1 MSKVDSKRKRKSNPR
16 GARVRV
22 FGYTVSLALRS
33 LSVLVA
39 TLSLV
44 FSSALYAQSENEV
57 VEFDIPASTLPQALR
72 AFARQS
78 RIELVFA
85 ERGYDNVMTQAVVG
99 SYQRER
105 ALEMLLAGTGLS
117 VGFGSGDSVIV
128 QRAQPQPLEAATEL
142 AVGRLDDEAML
153 LAQAVATSTQTS
165 SDFRDVGH
173 QDSSTTLANPYA
185 ESDQILDEI
194 VTTGSRI
201 RGAQSASPVVTIDRA
216 EIEMAGF
223 ATVEEVVEYLPQ
235 NFGAGAGSDIDTTNS
250 TNLTSVVGGDVR
262 ASAGGTSV
270 NLRGLGPTATLVLL
284 NGRRIS
290 PSGISAGFTNI
301 GSIPI
306 TAIERIEVM
315 TDGASA
321 IYGADA
327 IAGVVNFILRDDYE
341 GAETRLRYGS
351 DAGGDTSNV
360 QFGQT
365 LGTSWSSGSA
375 LLSYEYFE
383 TEALASTDRAFTAS
397 NDLRPF
403 GGTDWRQPGGSP
415 ANVEAGGQ
423 IFAIPDGQDGTS
435 LTPADFVGLE
445 NTQNLQNLR
454 EGIDI
459 TPNLERHGAFLHVT
473 QDVGAVK
480 LFGAA
485 RFALEESTSRNN
497 AVRRLNFTV
506 TDASPWFVD
515 PTGTGLTQV
524 RVLNYSVAE
533 EAGSLEWLGEI
544 DTHGATLGAEVEFVE
559 NWSGELTLN
568 WSREE
573 ALQSVNKQLG
583 ALDGLPTLLAS
594 VNLDDPTLA
603 FNPFSDGSN
612 ANNRAIL
619 DQLFNSPNPSLS
631 YENELWSA
639 SLDVNGDV
647 FDIGGG
653 TAKLAAGV
661 DFRRESLFTVAGL
674 SFPSSL
680 QAVTDLSR
688 DISAVYAELFLPLVS
703 QSNSRPGLRLL
714 EVSLAARH
722 EDFSDFGSSTNPKLG
737 FVWSP
742 FQSLTFRGTY
752 GTSFRAPALDDL
764 DESRGTRAFYLPAQ
778 FFGSSI
784 LLASGRNAGLDAEEA
799 TSWTTGIQWTPDFL
813 RDMTLELTYFDVEFT
828 GRIDVP
834 FPSTAVGL
842 AEPERFPTV
851 VIASPTPDQIAAIVN
866 SPIFSEGR
874 IAAGSPDDFISG
886 AIPIDFILDNRLT
899 NLAESHVTGLEL
911 LLSYAVDSRFGTF
924 SAGINGSYML
934 DYKRKLLDSDPLIDE
949 VDTYGRPVDFR
960 ARGNVGWRLG
970 NWSVS
975 GFVNYVDGYTDS
987 ASGPARPDDPRP
999 VDSWTTVD
1007 LTVAY
1012 QTGSDSGFLSS
1023 ARISLTTQNF
1033 FDEDPPFV
1041 DTAGGVGY
1049 DAVNANPMGR
1059 FFALSLTK
1067 EW

>member
-1 MSKVDSKRKRKSNPR
+1 MSKIEGVRKKKSNPR
-16 GARVRV
+16 EQGGDV
-22 FGYTVSLALRS
+22 LAFRFSTLLPS
-33 LSVLVA
+33 LSILVA
-39 TLSLV
+39 TLSLL
-44 FSSALYAQSENEV
+44 FSSSLYAQGEDEV

-85 ERGYDNVMTQAVVG
+85 ERGYDDVMTQAVVG
-99 SYQRER
+99 VYQRET

-128 QRAQPQPLEAATEL
+128 QRAQPSEATTEL

-153 LAQAVATSTQTS
+153 LAQAVAASTQTS
-165 SDFRDVGH
+165 NDFPDIGD
-173 QDSSTTLANPYA
+173 QDSSTTLADPYA
-185 ESDQILDEI
+185 ESNQILDEI

-201 RGAQSASPVVTIDRA
+201 RGAQSASPIVTIDRA
-216 EIEMAGF
+216 EIDMAGF
-223 ATVEEVVEYLPQ
+223 ATVEEVVEHLPQ
-235 NFGAGAGSDIDTTNS
+235 NFGAGAGSDIDTTNT
-250 TNLTSVVGGDVR
+250 TNFANTVGGDVR
-262 ASAGGTSV
+262 ARAGGTSV
-270 NLRGLGPTATLVLL
+270 NLRGLGPSATLVLL

-290 PSGISAGFTNI
+290 PSGLAAGFTNI
-301 GSIPI
+301 GSVPI

-327 IAGVVNFILRDDYE
+327 IAGVVNFILRNDYE

-365 LGTSWSSGSA
+365 FGTSWSSGSA

-383 TEALASTDRAFTAS
+383 TEALASTDRAYTAS
-397 NDLRPF
+397 SDLRPF

-415 ANVEAGGQ
+415 ANVDAGGQ

-445 NTQNLQNLR
+445 NTQNLLDVR
-454 EGIDI
+454 GAIDLI
-459 TPNLERHGAFLHVT
+459 PNQERHSVFLHVT
-473 QDVGAVK
+473 QDVGAIK

-485 RFALEESTSRNN
+485 RFARDESTSRNN
-497 AVRRLNFTV
+497 AERLLNFTV

-524 RVLNYSVAE
+524 RVLNYSIAE

-573 ALQSVNKQLG
+573 ALQSENKG
-583 ALDGLPTLLAS
+583 LDPLLGLPTLLAS
-594 VNLDDPTLA
+594 VNLDDAALA

-619 DQLFNSPNPSLS
+619 DQLFTSPIPNVS

-639 SLDVNGDV
+639 SFDVNGDV
-647 FDIGGG
+647 FDVGGG

-661 DFRRESLFTVAGL
+661 DFRRESLFSISGL
-674 SFPSSL
+674 VLPSSF
-680 QAVTDLSR
+680 QAITDLSR
-688 DISAVYAELFLPLVS
+688 NIRAGYAELFLPLVG
-703 QSNSRPGLRLL
+703 QANSRPGLRRL

-722 EDFSDFGSSTNPKLG
+722 EDFSDFGSSTNPKFG

-742 FQSLTFRGTY
+742 LQSLTFRGTY

-764 DESRGTRAFYLPAQ
+764 DESRGARAFYLPPQ

-799 TSWTTGIQWTPDFL
+799 TSWTTGIQWAPDFL
-813 RDMTLELTYFDVEFT
+813 RDLTLELTYFDIEFT
-828 GRIDVP
+828 GRIDAP
-834 FPSTAVGL
+834 FQSSAVGL

-851 VIASPTPDQIAAIVN
+851 VIANPTPDQIAAIVN
-866 SPIFSEGR
+866 SPIFLEGR

-886 AIPIDFILDNRLT
+886 AIPIDFLLDNRLT

-911 LLSYAVDSRFGTF
+911 LLSYAVDSRLGTF

-949 VDTYGRPVDFR
+949 VDTFGRPVDFR
-960 ARGNVGWRLG
+960 ARGNVGWRRG

-975 GFVNYVDGYTDS
+975 GFVSYVDGYTDN

-1012 QTGSDSGFLSS
+1012 QIGTGSGFLSDT
-1023 ARISLTTQNF
+1023 RISLTTQNL

-1049 DAVNANPMGR
+1049 DATNANPMGR
-1059 FFALSLTK
+1059 FFAFHLTK